1 MSSPAVEVWWSSG
14 LRLRLFQDLKV
25 QGRVLLRVM
34 LEEPELNAGTNGP
47 HDSFSPGMVGEQ
59 A

>member
-1 MSSPAVEVWWSSG
+1 MVWWFAAQT
-14 LRLRLFQDLKV
+14 FQDLKV
-25 QGRVLLRVM
+25 QGRILLRVM